1 MPSSKSMRTA
11 VRRSPGTMLCS
22 HPMDVIH
29 ALLAVGGAL
38 AENPAGWPLLV
49 VFVYVIYACTHT
61 AWDVFRAFMT
71 FD

>member
-1 MPSSKSMRTA
+1 
-11 VRRSPGTMLCS
+11 MLCS
-22 HPMDVIH
+22 RPMDVIH
-29 ALLAVGGAL
+29 ALIDVIHALLAMGGAL

>member
-1 MPSSKSMRTA
+1 MDVIRA
-11 VRRSPGTMLCS
+11 LI
-22 HPMDVIH
+22 DVIH

>member
-1 MPSSKSMRTA
+1 
-11 VRRSPGTMLCS
+11 MLCS
-22 HPMDVIH
+22 RPMDVIHALIDVIH